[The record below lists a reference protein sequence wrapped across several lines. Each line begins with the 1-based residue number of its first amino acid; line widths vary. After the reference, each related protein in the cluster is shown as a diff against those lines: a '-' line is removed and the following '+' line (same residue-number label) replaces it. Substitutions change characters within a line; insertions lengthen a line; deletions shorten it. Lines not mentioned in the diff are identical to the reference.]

1 MNKKLRFL
9 CTVLMALFVGGVSWA
24 QEFSIKFQNSKRVVE
39 SPQGYFTY
47 NKGEGTAVSWSSKGK
62 HKCTYNGETYSDVIK
77 MESATQAYFTSTA
90 KATVTIV
97 QTTSNAT
104 GDKLKFDGATLDANL
119 ENTTVTVDAA
129 NTCNIYT
136 ITNVAA
142 GKHTITRVSETGL
155 AYIKVVYT
163 GSVMTVLDTPSIS
176 FDSATGEVTIGSVTN
191 ASSIIYTIDGTE
203 PSADNGTPYEAP
215 FTVEDG
221 TIVKAIALGDD
232 KNYTNSEIATE
243 EVLLDITSVATPTIS
258 SVYGTFALSCE
269 TPNVTMEY
277 STDGSSFTAYTKP
290 VTLFEDATVYARA
303 TRDEIVSEV
312 ATAEVQAVP
321 KGAASKSIV
330 LYFDAFD
337 VEKVNG
343 LSTLVGKGDTEG
355 YSISLNNSLKAWSS
369 GNSINDYKSIKV
381 SNGAQNTLYL
391 PQGVSATRI
400 TIYSYINSA
409 PGRDCGW
416 NEIGDLD
423 TQYKDVLM
431 GAWNDAANPDVRTY
445 PLTGEES
452 YINFTNIG
460 EQLCFYIVL
469 DVADARAELTAEY
482 APKQLT
488 TIEGEEI
495 EQPVLSIKDENGN
508 DVEGLTVG
516 YESSNTDVATVA
528 EDGTI
533 TVVGAGEAT
542 ITATVDGG
550 ETYKSASASVKIS
563 VVAADAVLS
572 VTEFTEVVLTKENID
587 DNGYLSVTTDNW
599 NTDKIYGD
607 GKYVGDFYNMSQA
620 ARQLSIKV
628 KGAKAFEALVQNTN
642 AGRTYT
648 VTVGGG
654 DAQTIAHGAT
664 GVESSGIIECADG
677 IITITLAGTGSSVYP
692 VAIKLYPELPVT
704 KSISAAGY
712 ATLYS
717 DKALDFTAV
726 DGLTAYVGTLD
737 GSTVRFTAVEKVA
750 AGTGVLLKGAE
761 GDYVIPVA
769 ADATGAAEGD
779 LLLGVLEDT
788 EIEATDANGTNFVL
802 MDGASGV
809 GFYKVSDAGFTVGAG
824 TAYLSVPTAEAGSKL
839 FIGFDGDTATAIETI
854 GKADTHADAPAY
866 NLAGQRVNNGYKG
879 IVVRNGRKVVN
890 K

>member
-1 MNKKLRFL
+1 
-9 CTVLMALFVGGVSWA
+9 MALFVGGVSWA
-24 QEFSIKFQNSKRVVE
+24 GDTYTLILNSVVAQTGPDGKSTSFFTVATGGGFNTKYTGTYGGTTFTKGLKLNSSSSISFS
-39 SPQGYFTY
+39 
-47 NKGEGTAVSWSSKGK
+47 TA
-62 HKCTYNGETYSDVIK
+62 
-77 MESATQAYFTSTA
+77 ATST
-90 KATVTIV
+90 VIIV
-97 QTTSNAT
+97 QSLTANAN
-104 GDKLKFDGATLDANL
+104 KVFKFDGAEVPNANG
-119 ENTTVTVDAA
+119 EDNATDKVRV
-129 NTCNIYT
+129 YT
-136 ITNVAA
+136 FTDVEVGDHSFTN
-142 GKHTITRVSETGL
+142 KDETGIL
-155 AYIKVVYT
+155 FVSVEYT
-163 GSVMTVLDTPSIS
+163 GAVLTKLATPQIS
-176 FDSATGEVTIGSVTN
+176 YDATTGEVTIGSVKN
-191 ASSIIYTIDGTE
+191 ATSVKYTTDGTN
-203 PSADNGTPYEAP
+203 PSEENGEVYSAP
-215 FTVEDG
+215 FTVTDG
-221 TIVKAIALGDD
+221 TTVKAIALGDEVT
-232 KNYTNSEIATE
+232 YTNSEIASELVMIEGTTIAAPTFN
-243 EVLLDITSVATPTIS
+243 VVNGTVAISCATKGTTI
-258 SVYGTFALSCE
+258 
-269 TPNVTMEY
+269 EY
-277 STDGSSFTAYTKP
+277 STDGTTYDEYTGAFT
-290 VTLFEDATVYARA
+290 LLEDGTVYARA
-303 TRDEIVSEV
+303 KRGTSVSDV
-312 ATAEVQAVP
+312 ASTAVTAVS
-321 KGAASKSIV
+321 KGAATNTII
-330 LYFDAFD
+330 LDYHAFNAPETID
-337 VEKVNG
+337 G
-343 LSTLVGKGDTEG
+343 FSTLVGKDDAEG
-355 YSISLNNSLKAWSS
+355 YSLVLNTSGKNWSS
-369 GNSINDYKSIKV
+369 GNALNDKGSIKL
-381 SNGAQNTLYL
+381 SNGAENTLYL
-391 PQGVSATRI
+391 PEGVSATRI
-400 TIYSYINSA
+400 TFYSYVNSA
-409 PGRDCGW
+409 QDGTVCGW
-416 NEIGDLD
+416 KKLNDQD
-423 TQYKDVLM
+423 TQYEEVPM
-431 GAWNDAANPDVRTY
+431 TNFQNQSTPDIRVF
-445 PLTGEES
+445 PLTGEEAQ
-452 YINFTNIG
+452 IVFANTG
-460 EQLCFYIVL
+460 KQLCFYIVL

-488 TIEGEEI
+488 TVEGEEI

-587 DNGYLSVTTDNW
+587 GNGYLSVTTDNW
-599 NTDKIYGD
+599 NYDKTYGD
-607 GKYVGDFYNMSQA
+607 GKYKGDFYNMSQA
-620 ARQLSIKV
+620 ARKLSIKV

-654 DAQTIAHGAT
+654 DAQTIDHGAT

-750 AGTGVLLKGAE
+750 AGAGVLLKGAE

-769 ADATGAAEGD
+769 ADATGAAGGD

-854 GKADTHADAPAY
+854 GKADTNADAPAY